1 MNAIPKFSLVTN
13 MSTDGTS
20 MPPGTGQR
28 GTQRR
33 PSSARA
39 ASADGEA
46 VINILIVDDEPK
58 NLTVLETILEEPGY
72 RLVRASSADEALLA
86 LLAEPF
92 ALLIL
97 DIRMPGMTGF
107 ELAQVIKQR
116 KRTAHVPIIFLTA
129 YYNEDQ
135 HVLEGYDTGAVDYL
149 LKPVNPQILRSK
161 VAVFAELYR
170 KNLDAA
176 SANHSLTIEVA
187 ERRRAEEQLR
197 EINDTLEQRVTER
210 TNELAQANRLKDE
223 FLAML
228 SHELRNPLSAITNA
242 VQMIDPSGAAAD
254 RTAWALGLIDRQSK
268 TLRRIVDDLLDVAR
282 LARGKIELR
291 KEPVDLVEVAGQAA
305 DVVRA
310 VLSSD
315 EELEVVLPAAG
326 QLRLH
331 ADVTRLEQSVVNLLL
346 NAVKFSSPGRRIKMT
361 VERANGDALISIRDN
376 GIGIAPEMLE
386 RIFGLFTQA
395 DRSLDRVQGGL
406 GIGLFICRQLIEL
419 HGGNISAHSD
429 GVGQG
434 ALFTIRLPLL
444 PHLEKV
450 SPHPVT
456 TTPARVAELT
466 TTKRVLVVDDNV
478 DAAVALS
485 WLIGQ
490 RGYAVRVA
498 HDGTT
503 ALQAARDF
511 RPDILLLDLGLPGID
526 GYELARRLRADGFAF
541 ARMIAI
547 SGYARES
554 DVESAHRAGFD
565 LHFAKP
571 VEFAQL
577 VAALE

>member
-1 MNAIPKFSLVTN
+1 

-20 MPPGTGQR
+20 VPPRVGHR
-28 GTQRR
+28 GAQRR
-33 PSSARA
+33 TSSARA
-39 ASADGEA
+39 AAADGDA

-58 NLTVLETILEEPGY
+58 NLIVLETILENPAY

-86 LLAEPF
+86 LLSEPF

-135 HVLEGYDTGAVDYL
+135 HVVEGYDTGAVDYL

-170 KNLDAA
+170 KSMDAA
-176 SANHSLTIEVA
+176 NANHALTIEVT

-197 EINDTLEQRVTER
+197 EINDTLEQRVAER
-210 TNELAQANRLKDE
+210 TEELAQANRLKDE

-228 SHELRNPLSAITNA
+228 SHELRNPLSAIINA
-242 VQMIDPSGAAAD
+242 VQIIDPSEAVSD
-254 RTAWALGLIDRQSK
+254 RTAWALGLVDRQSK

-282 LARGKIELR
+282 LVRGKIELR
-291 KEPVDLVEVAGQAA
+291 KEPVDLLEVITQAA
-305 DVVRA
+305 DVVRP
-310 VLSSD
+310 VLGSD
-315 EELEVVLPAAG
+315 EELEVVLAPARP
-326 QLRLH
+326 LRLH

-346 NAVKFSSPGRRIKMT
+346 NAVKFSSTGRRIRMT
-361 VERANGDALISIRDN
+361 VERANGDAIVSIRDN

-406 GIGLFICRQLIEL
+406 GIGLFVCRQLIEL

-434 ALFTIRLPLL
+434 ASFTIRLPLL
-444 PHLEKV
+444 PHVEEVL
-450 SPHPVT
+450 PRPVP
-456 TTPARVAELT
+456 TPARVVVERT

-498 HDGTT
+498 HDGSE

-526 GYELARRLRADGFAF
+526 GYELARRLRADGFAS
-541 ARMIAI
+541 ARIIAI
-547 SGYARES
+547 SGYARAS
-554 DVESAHRAGFD
+554 DIESAHRAGFD
-565 LHFAKP
+565 RHFAKP

-577 VAALE
+577 VEALE